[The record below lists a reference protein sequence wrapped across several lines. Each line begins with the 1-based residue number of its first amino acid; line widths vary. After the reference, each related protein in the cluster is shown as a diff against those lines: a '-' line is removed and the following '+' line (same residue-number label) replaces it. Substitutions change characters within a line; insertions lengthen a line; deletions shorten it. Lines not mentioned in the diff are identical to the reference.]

1 MEFNLDDLTKLLALL
16 VAVSVA
22 AERLVEILKTF
33 IFKNLSKVLTDPDQE
48 ARRQVKVQV
57 LALVASL
64 LTALLLRTVGTLAMS
79 WGATLALGFLASGGS
94 SLWNSLLGW
103 AKGLKDIRQTQGEQV
118 RQADQ
123 AGARIVPPELPRQ
136 VAGG

>member
-1 MEFNLDDLTKLLALL
+1 MAFNLDDLTKFLALL
-16 VAVSVA
+16 AAVSVA

-33 IFKNLSKVLTDPDQE
+33 AFKNLSTVLPDPKQE
-48 ARRQVKVQV
+48 ERRQVKVQM
-57 LALVASL
+57 LALTASL
-64 LTALLLRTVGTLAMS
+64 FTAVLLKFVDILDMS
-79 WGATLALGFLASGGS
+79 WGAILALGFLASGGS

-123 AGARIVPPELPRQ
+123 AGVRIAPPELPRQ